1 MCVVSDIILC
11 LEDKWDQEYLVLQS
25 TSTKLKCVLVR
36 TGEEHF
42 GKRHLLMMGAHLQAC
57 AQY

>member
-25 TSTKLKCVLVR
+25 TSTKLKCILVR

-42 GKRHLLMMGAHLQAC
+42 GK
-57 AQY
+57 